1 MNLQRYLKTTMDQD
15 AAAMRLFFREDAV
28 ICWHNTNERFTLEEY
43 IRANCEYPNQWQGE
57 FERIEDLGSRI
68 ITAAHVFTKDG
79 SLSFHVTSF
88 LELQEGKITRLDEYW
103 GDDGPAPQWRQ
114 DLNIGSAIR

>member
-1 MNLQRYLKTTMDQD
+1 MDLQRYLKATMDQD
-15 AAAMRLFFREDAV
+15 AASMRSFFQDDAV

-43 IRANCEYPNQWQGE
+43 ILANCEYPSQWQGE
-57 FERIEDLGSRI
+57 FERIENLGDRI

-88 LELQEGKITRLDEYW
+88 LELQGDQIIRLDEYW

-114 DLNIGSAIR
+114 DLNIGTPIR